1 MALDTFVFIAYNALC
16 KKANQQKESY
26 NMKKKL
32 ISVLTVMSL
41 SMVILAGC
49 SFSAGQK
56 DQNAESTDAPEQTE
70 LANPWTESDEQ
81 GVAEATGFD
90 MVAPDGAANVSY
102 SYMADGA
109 MAQMTYELDGAKWTY
124 RMQMA
129 DALTDI
135 SGMAYQWTGEEKGS
149 VAGKE
154 AMYYAY
160 SASDDGAEN
169 DVQVVNWYD
178 AVPGVT
184 YSLSASAKDLEG
196 MDIQAY
202 AEKLYAPLQG
212 DATGD
217 PDADRVSELNDYFLG
232 EHKRSY
238 DESVLT
244 IAENEDGTFAVNLS
258 ITRLCV
264 LENGVG
270 TFEDHKMTFEVDD
283 PSENKLSGVIYR
295 DSDNSLAV
303 KITDSTWDL
312 LPNDEVLDG
321 FGK

>member
-1 MALDTFVFIAYNALC
+1 M
-16 KKANQQKESY
+16 E
-26 NMKKKL
+26 KKL
-32 ISVLTVMSL
+32 IPVLTVVTLLMML
-41 SMVILAGC
+41 LAGC
-49 SFSAGQK
+49 ASSAGQ
-56 DQNAESTDAPEQTE
+56 ETPSTAAPTEQPTE

-90 MVAPDGAANVSY
+90 MVAPEGAADVSY

-109 MAQMTYELDGAKWTY
+109 MAQMTYELDGAKWVY
-124 RMQMA
+124 RMQLA
-129 DALTDI
+129 DELTDI
-135 SGMAYQWTGEEKGS
+135 SGMAYEWTSEEKGS
-149 VAGKE
+149 VADRE

-160 SASDDGAEN
+160 CAPDDGTEN

-184 YSLSASAKDLEG
+184 YSLSASAKDLDG